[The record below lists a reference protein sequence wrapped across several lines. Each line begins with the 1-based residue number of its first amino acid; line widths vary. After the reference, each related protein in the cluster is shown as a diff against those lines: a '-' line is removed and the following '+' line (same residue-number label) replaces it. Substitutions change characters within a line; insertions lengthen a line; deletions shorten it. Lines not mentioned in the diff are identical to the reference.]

1 MAKFFKNFG
10 DKFEVNGVEWKEYSL
25 RDKMLIV
32 SSILGVLSLFI
43 LALIGTFKLV
53 ASEVLF
59 LRLYGGLGMV
69 LFVWTVKSTIKI
81 EYKK

>member
-1 MAKFFKNFG
+1 MKEFFKG
-10 DKFEVNGVEWKEYSL
+10 LKVNGVEWNKYSL
-25 RDKMLIV
+25 RRKVLIASTV
-32 SSILGVLSLFI
+32 LGVLSLFI
-43 LALIGTFKLV
+43 LALVGIFKLV
-53 ASEVLF
+53 TSEVLF